1 MNVDHR
7 SIRVVSIMEAQF
19 VTGPAKNL
27 LAFAQRARSAP
38 QGLPAID
45 LSVVTYHRD
54 PAAKPSDNPFIAAAD
69 QAAVPVDVIY
79 EKRRFDQ
86 TVLPQIAAALERR
99 QPLIVQTHNVKS
111 HFLMRYS
118 GLWRK
123 YRWIAFHHGYTSTDL
138 KMRLYNQLDWWSLR
152 KAAHLVTVCGPFE
165 RQLEERGVDAGRIT
179 IQHNSIRP
187 FEPMSEEES
196 STVRQALNCA
206 RNTSILLMVS
216 RLSHEKGHLD
226 FLQAL
231 AVLKRRGVDFH
242 ALIVGEGPE
251 RGPIERLRERLE
263 LTAMVT
269 LVGQQNDVRPFYAV
283 ATLYVMPSHS
293 EGSPNA
299 LLEAMA
305 AGIPIVAAAVG
316 GIPEI
321 VTSGETGLLVPP
333 MNPEALA
340 DAMEQLLKDPALA
353 AQFAQNA
360 LRETAKFTYEAY
372 HQALAGIYRRVL
384 DQPAGEA

>member
-1 MNVDHR
+1 MNGGAG

-27 LAFAQRARSAP
+27 LAFAQRARSA
-38 QGLPAID
+38 LPGVPPVD
-45 LSVVTYHRD
+45 LSILTYHRVMET
-54 PAAKPSDNPFIAAAD
+54 KPSDNPFIAAAE
-69 QAAVPVDVIY
+69 QASVPVDVIY
-79 EKRRFDQ
+79 ERGRFDP
-86 TVLPQIAAALERR
+86 TVLPQIAAALQRR

-123 YRWIAFHHGYTSTDL
+123 YRWIAFHHGYVTTDL
-138 KMRLYNQLDWWSLR
+138 KMRLYNQLDRWSLR
-152 KAAHLVTVCGPFE
+152 KAAHLVTVCGPFQ
-165 RQLEERGVDAGRIT
+165 RQLEDRGVDARRIT
-179 IQHNSIRP
+179 IQHNAIRP
-187 FEPMSEEES
+187 FEPVSDEQS
-196 STVRQALNCA
+196 SAVRSALNCTE
-206 RNTSILLMVS
+206 NTPVLLMVS

-231 AVLKRRGVDFH
+231 ALLRRHGLDYH

-251 RGPIERLRERLE
+251 RRPIESLRERLQ
-263 LTAMVT
+263 LTAKVT
-269 LVGQQNDVRPFYAV
+269 LVGQQNDVRPYYAV

-305 AGIPIVAAAVG
+305 AGVPVVASAVG

-321 VTSGETGLLVPP
+321 VTDGSTGTLVPP
-333 MNPEALA
+333 RNPKALA
-340 DAMEQLLKDPALA
+340 GALEQLLKDPSRAAWLA
-353 AQFAQNA
+353 ENA
-360 LRETAKFTYEAY
+360 SRQTEKFTYEAY
-372 HQALAGIYRRVL
+372 HRALTAIYQRVL
-384 DQPAGEA
+384 AQPLGA

>member
-1 MNVDHR
+1 MNGGAGT
-7 SIRVVSIMEAQF
+7 IRVVSIMEAQF

-38 QGLPAID
+38 PGLPSVD
-45 LSVVTYHRD
+45 LSIVTYHRG
-54 PAAKPSDNPFIAAAD
+54 AETKPSDNPFIAAAEKAS
-69 QAAVPVDVIY
+69 AAVEVIY
-79 EKRRFDQ
+79 ERRRFDP
-86 TVLPQIAAALERR
+86 TVLPQIAAALQRR
-99 QPLIVQTHNVKS
+99 QPMIVQTHNVKS

-138 KMRLYNQLDWWSLR
+138 KMRLYNQLDRWSLR
-152 KAAHLVTVCGPFE
+152 KAAHLVTVCGPFQ

-179 IQHNSIRP
+179 IQHNAIRP
-187 FEPMSEEES
+187 FEPISEEKS
-196 STVRQALNCA
+196 RAVREALNCA
-206 RNTSILLMVS
+206 KDTPVLLMVS

-231 AVLKRRGVDFH
+231 ALLKRRGMKFH
-242 ALIVGEGPE
+242 AVIVGEGPE
-251 RGPIERLRERLE
+251 RRPIESLRERLQ
-263 LTAMVT
+263 LTADVK
-269 LVGQQNDVRPFYAV
+269 LVGQQNDVRPYYGV

-305 AGIPIVAAAVG
+305 AGVPVVASAVG

-321 VTSGETGLLVPP
+321 VTSGTTGMLVPLR
-333 MNPEALA
+333 NSEALA
-340 DAMEQLLKDPALA
+340 DALEQLLKDPSKAARLA
-353 AQFAQNA
+353 ENA
-360 LRETAKFTYEAY
+360 SCETKKSTYEAY
-372 HQALAGIYRRVL
+372 HRALTAIYQRVL
-384 DQPAGEA
+384 AQPPGA